1 MDDGVFDR
9 ERRVGVVDR
18 VVTDI
23 DDEAALDGLL
33 RVGAIDVDAVA
44 IVAQRLSR
52 AATDRGPPR
61 VLDQYVVAA

>member
-1 MDDGVFDR
+1 MDDGVFHR

-18 VVTDI
+18 VVADV
-23 DDEAALDGLL
+23 DDEAAPDGLL

-44 IVAQRLSR
+44 IVAQRLR
-52 AATDRGPPR
+52 RTATDRGPPR